1 MKGPGQ
7 PSGWRGV
14 MNQRPQPSDFG
25 LSQLADNVD
34 SITQRQRVRVSRISH
49 GIGGGMRIT
58 DDTELTRSVTS
69 HFSGE
74 FMGRRLSLTSGRVF
88 LGVYA
93 TILTTL
99 LLICHIHLRFEI
111 HDMNTQ
117 QHALQTV
124 HQRLERQASMLDR
137 QMATLIDLGRLR
149 DYATTELKMVEN
161 DRPDELKVAV
171 HLRQKYDPQQ
181 IAADRQRKAE
191 QEIADNNRPVNGFFK
206 FTQVAL
212 AFAGRQ

>member
-58 DDTELTRSVTS
+58 DDAEVTRSVTS
-69 HFSGE
+69 HFSAE
-74 FMGRRLSLTSGRVF
+74 YMGRRLSLTSGRVF

-93 TILTTL
+93 TVLTTTL
-99 LLICHIHLRFEI
+99 LLCHIHLQFEI
-111 HDMNTQ
+111 RDMNTQ

-124 HQRLERQASMLDR
+124 HQRLERQAALLDR
-137 QMATLIDLGRLR
+137 QMSTLIDLGRLR
-149 DYATTELKMVEN
+149 EYATTELNMVEN
-161 DRPDELKVAV
+161 DQPDELKVTA

-181 IAADRQRKAE
+181 IAADRQRRAD
-191 QEIADNNRPVNGFFK
+191 QEVAHNNRPVNGFFRL
-206 FTQVAL
+206 TQVAL
-212 AFAGRQ
+212 AFAGQQ